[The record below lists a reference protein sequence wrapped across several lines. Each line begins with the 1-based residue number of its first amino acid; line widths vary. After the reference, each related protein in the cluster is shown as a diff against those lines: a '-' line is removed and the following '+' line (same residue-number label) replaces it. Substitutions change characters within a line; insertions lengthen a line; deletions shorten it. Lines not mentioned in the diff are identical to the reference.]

1 MNQRGKSN
9 WFKHVDFMLI
19 DLACAQI
26 ALILAYICRS
36 GLHSPYSET
45 IYRNIA
51 IIMTILQICI
61 VFFTGSYSGVLR
73 RGYLKEFSASIK
85 YNCILLAMILVFLF
99 MLQLSEAYS
108 RIILFLFWGLN
119 CLITYIVRIS
129 YKGFL
134 KKRKQRNREYMYLIT
149 IKNLAGKVISELVSN
164 EYSNFD
170 LKGIVIM
177 DKDMTGK
184 KIGGIPVV
192 AGRDTMLDFVKANI
206 VDSVFVAMNN
216 ETEKVKEVTQNFLE
230 MGIMVHINID
240 LVLSNLPNTTVGKFE
255 NLTAISTSVNTI
267 PPLQRAIKRFIDICG
282 GIIGLFITGIIFI
295 FVAPIIYEQSPGP
308 IFFAQERVGKN
319 GRRFRMY
326 KFRSMYMDAEERKK
340 ELMEYNKMDGF
351 MFKME
356 NDPRVTPFGKL
367 LRKTSID
374 ELPQF
379 YNVLKGDMSLVGT
392 RPPTVDEYRQYKN
405 HHKKRLAI
413 RPGLTGLWQV
423 SGRSNI
429 TDFEKVVEM
438 DTKYIEEWNFGMDI
452 KILCKTVAIVLGKNG
467 SY

>member
-1 MNQRGKSN
+1 
-9 WFKHVDFMLI
+9 
-19 DLACAQI
+19 
-26 ALILAYICRS
+26 
-36 GLHSPYSET
+36 
-45 IYRNIA
+45 
-51 IIMTILQICI
+51 
-61 VFFTGSYSGVLR
+61 
-73 RGYLKEFSASIK
+73 
-85 YNCILLAMILVFLF
+85 
-99 MLQLSEAYS
+99 
-108 RIILFLFWGLN
+108 
-119 CLITYIVRIS
+119 
-129 YKGFL
+129 
-134 KKRKQRNREYMYLIT
+134 MYLIT